1 MTTALVHLPGWPPG
15 IKSKQ
20 AIAQYLRIESSWG
33 SLPPEE
39 DNRSL
44 PIERRSINNLYS
56 ERVYRYFEKCGQSFD
71 SGRSSPHSAGPWRHD
86 VAFQPCGRNGANRRS
101 TDGVRFRFVFP
112 GRISWMYGSLVPT
125 QLEKGTN
132 LKIII
137 RNDASRNFY
146 LAIFVMSY
154 AFNSSGIVFTSRLR

>member
-1 MTTALVHLPGWPPG
+1 MATALVHLRGWPPG

-20 AIAQYLRIESSWG
+20 AIAQYLRIESSLS

-44 PIERRSINNLYS
+44 PIERRSINNLDS

-71 SGRSSPHSAGPWRHD
+71 SGRSSAHSAGPWCRD
-86 VAFQPCGRNGANRRS
+86 VAFLPCGRNCANRRS
-101 TDGVRFRFVFP
+101 TDVVRFRFVFP

-125 QLEKGTN
+125 QLEKESN
-132 LKIII
+132 NEIVI
-137 RNDASRNFY
+137 RNDASRYFS
-146 LAIFVMSY
+146 LIFHATGS
-154 AFNSSGIVFTSRLR
+154 